1 VSAGKA
7 LRRRPGGKGKR
18 KVVINPRQKEAE
30 ERKKKQA
37 KKQTNTREVN
47 KL

>member
-30 ERKKKQA
+30 ERKKK
-37 KKQTNTREVN
+37 EVKN
-47 KL
+47 RQIHEK